1 MARHKRYDHI
11 VEDATSERT
20 KKITVSRCEESFEE
34 VPKFNLT
41 ALRISRRK
49 FKPKAV
55 KVLYLVNEG
64 IRFPEVRV
72 IDDAEGHIGI
82 MSTADAI
89 AKAKERELDLV
100 VIQPNAAPPIA
111 KIIDF
116 GRFKYEQDKEARK
129 QKAKQ
134 KTVEVKGIRLSI
146 RIGPHDL
153 DVRKEKAKEFLAEGN
168 KVKVEIILR
177 GREKRFGD
185 LGKQVIADFIVL
197 LGKDVPVKV
206 EVPFTRQG
214 GQLTTIV
221 GKA

>member
-1 MARHKRYDHI
+1 M
-11 VEDATSERT
+11 
-20 KKITVSRCEESFEE
+20 
-34 VPKFNLT
+34 
-41 ALRISRRK
+41 
-49 FKPKAV
+49 
-55 KVLYLVNEG
+55 LYLVNEG

-72 IDDAEGHIGI
+72 IDNAEGHIGI
-82 MSTADAI
+82 MTTAEAI
-89 AKAKERELDLV
+89 AKAKEREMDLV

-185 LGKQVIADFIVL
+185 LGKQVIADFITL